1 VRKVLFS
8 ILFSILSVVVHAQG
22 RQIEIRSSELVKGFQ
37 SSGFTRIIRPVFV
50 HDGSTL
56 ASDSADFNQ
65 AANTFEAFGHVVITQ
80 PSGTVIYSDHLN
92 YDGNTKLAI
101 LTNNVRLIDGDA
113 TLTTNYFTY
122 NMTTKIGTYTGG
134 GKVVNGK
141 NVLTSKNGYYF
152 ETSRDAYFRYDV
164 ILTSPDVLIKTDTL
178 RYNSTS
184 KIAYFYGP
192 THIYGKDDTL
202 YTENGTYNTVS
213 DQARFGKK
221 NLYTQGSK
229 SLTGD
234 SLFYDRKAGYG
245 RAIGNVFFVDTAEK
259 AQLRGG
265 VGFYK
270 KADES
275 ILVTINPYVVII
287 SESDSSKVDSIWMTA
302 DTLFSKVVFTR
313 DLIPYKKEEMIPDD
327 QLAAKEEP
335 AEVTQKMP
343 DDQANIREVIVP
355 DKTSDA
361 PDSLKTPGKIK
372 LPEKEIS
379 PPDKILSL
387 PDKKISPPIKETS
400 PPDKE
405 ILIEKS
411 DQKPPSKSKTGKKAG
426 KIESSTE
433 KGKSDTIKAPE
444 LTVDTV
450 STDTA
455 KSRIVIAYHH
465 AKIFKSDLQA
475 RADSMFFS
483 YSDSTVRCYVNP
495 MIWAQGSQ
503 LSGDTVY
510 LQMKNKKM
518 DNMLLQH
525 NSFIVNTEDADSTN
539 FNQIKGKVIN
549 GHFKDNK
556 LNSMFVDGNAESIY
570 YLKEDSAYSGL
581 NHLVSGRLK
590 LMLKDGKL
598 QSITAIRSVDAS
610 VTPMAD
616 LKEEEKVLKGFIWKP
631 RDRPKSKEEII
642 PQLAKEGKKSDVAKK
657 VPAKTPAKASV
668 KTQTKEERPL
678 KGKEQVKTPAKQPVR
693 KQ

>member
-1 VRKVLFS
+1 MRKVIFS
-8 ILFSILSVVVHAQG
+8 VLFSILSVAAFAQG

-37 SSGFTRIIRPVFV
+37 ASGFARIIRPVFV
-50 HDGSTL
+50 HEGSTL

-92 YDGNTKLAI
+92 YDGNTKLAV

-113 TLTTNYFTY
+113 TLTTDHLTY
-122 NMTTKIGTYTGG
+122 NMTTKIGTYVGG
-134 GKVVNGK
+134 GKIVNGK

-164 ILTSPDVLIKTDTL
+164 VLTTPDALIKTDTL

-192 THIYGKDDTL
+192 TNIYGKDDTL
-202 YTENGTYNTVS
+202 YTENGTYNTQS
-213 DQARFGKK
+213 DQARFGKN

-245 RAIGNVFFVDTAEK
+245 RAIGNVIFIDTAEK

-265 VGFYK
+265 IGIYQ
-270 KADES
+270 KAEES
-275 ILVTINPYVVII
+275 ILVTINPYVVFI
-287 SESDSSKVDSIWMTA
+287 SESDSAKVDSIWMTA
-302 DTLFSKVVFTR
+302 DTLFSKVIFTR
-313 DLIPYKKEEMIPDD
+313 DLIPYKKEEMVPDD
-327 QLAAKEEP
+327 QLAAKEAP
-335 AEVTQKMP
+335 AALPQEVP
-343 DDQANIREVIVP
+343 DNPANMRAIIVP

-361 PDSLKTPGKIK
+361 PDSLKTPGKMK
-372 LPEKEIS
+372 EPEKLI
-379 PPDKILSL
+379 P
-387 PDKKISPPIKETS
+387 

-405 ILIEKS
+405 KPVLKP
-411 DQKPPSKSKTGKKAG
+411 DQKPPPKSKNAKNND
-426 KIESSTE
+426 SSSE
-433 KGKSDTIKAPE
+433 KGKSDSLKTAA
-444 LTVDTV
+444 LLSDSV

-455 KSRIVIAYHH
+455 KTRIVIAYHR

-525 NSFIVNTEDADSTN
+525 NSFIVNTEDVDSTN
-539 FNQIKGKVIN
+539 FNQIKGKVIT
-549 GHFKDNK
+549 GYFKDNK
-556 LNSMFVDGNAESIY
+556 LNSMFVDGNAESVY
-570 YLKEDSAYSGL
+570 YVKEDSSYTGL

-590 LMLKDGKL
+590 ILLNDNKL

-610 VTPMAD
+610 ITPMAE
-616 LKEEEKVLKGFIWKP
+616 LREEEKVLKGFIWKP

-642 PQLAKEGKKSDVAKK
+642 PQLAKAEKKSDVKSKA
-657 VPAKTPAKASV
+657 PAKTTTKTPVKVEAKAKIPEKTKEPAKEA
-668 KTQTKEERPL
+668 P
-678 KGKEQVKTPAKQPVR
+678 KQPLR
-693 KQ
+693 KQQN